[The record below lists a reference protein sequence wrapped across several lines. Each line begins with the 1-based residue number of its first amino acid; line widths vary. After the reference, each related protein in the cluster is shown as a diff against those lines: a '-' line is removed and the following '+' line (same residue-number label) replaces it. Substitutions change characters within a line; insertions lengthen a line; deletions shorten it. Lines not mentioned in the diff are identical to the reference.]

1 MPGIADEIKSRA
13 DIADV
18 IGRTVKLKR
27 AGSRWTG
34 LCPFH
39 NEKTPSFFVND
50 DTQTY
55 MCFGC
60 GVHGDVIAFY
70 ERYYNLS
77 FLEAAERLAGEYG
90 IEWKTGGDYVAETQ
104 KSRLYELNRLAAHYY
119 HKAIRT
125 PENPA
130 FAYMLDRGFS
140 PNTMV
145 KFGVGYAGG
154 SRDGLEKYL
163 RSKDASLE
171 DAAAIGLLVKD
182 GNGYRDKFFNRVMF
196 PIINTRDKVVG
207 FGGRVLG
214 QGEPKYM
221 NSSESKIFLKKNN
234 LYAIN
239 HTKDMMVKTGVA
251 ILVEGYMDVIAL
263 WQHGIGNVT
272 ASLGTA
278 LTAAQARM
286 LKRYAANAVL
296 AYDADAAGQA
306 AALRAIDILAEAG
319 LHVKVLVVEGAKDPD
334 EYIQK
339 NGAEAFHALVERAIP
354 ATAFRLNRIKEG
366 YDLDEQDGAVAFL
379 REATKTLSGLRPV
392 EADFYIKKLA
402 EETGI
407 TEGAIRRE
415 AYGDRMPDQ
424 RQNAVGRDEGKAYRP
439 SGAPVTAG
447 YADGAKGKGRIGDAE
462 REKLLAI
469 QRSLLRLLVYDA
481 SLAGRV
487 SGKERVFTE
496 PSLFG
501 IYNAITGL
509 IREREGGDLD
519 IKDLEDALDEVE
531 RTALAEI
538 MQTVMLGEDPGQ
550 LLEDCLNQI
559 ELNVLA
565 AAEKEILD
573 VLSLKG
579 DADVDADAAMLEL
592 MKIQKE
598 IRRIKE
604 GGTDG
609 I

>member
-1 MPGIADEIKSRA
+1 MPGIAEEIKSRA

-27 AGSRWTG
+27 SGSRWTG

-60 GVHGDVIAFY
+60 GAHGDVIAFY

-104 KSRLYELNRLAAHYY
+104 KSRLYELNRLAAQYY
-119 HKAIRT
+119 HKAIRE
-125 PENPA
+125 PGNPA
-130 FAYMLDRGFS
+130 FAYMLDRGVT
-140 PNTMV
+140 PDTMV
-145 KFGVGYAGG
+145 KFGVGYADG
-154 SRDGLEKYL
+154 SRNGLEKYL

-171 DAAAIGLLVKD
+171 DAAAIGLLAKERS
-182 GNGYRDKFFNRVMF
+182 GYRDKFFNRVMF
-196 PIINTRDKVVG
+196 PIINTRGKVVG

-239 HTKDMMVKTGVA
+239 HTKDLMVKTGTA

-263 WQHGIGNVT
+263 CQQGIGNVT

-286 LKRYAANAVL
+286 LKRYAANAVI

-334 EYIQK
+334 EYIRK
-339 NGAEAFHALVERAIP
+339 NGAEAFHSLVEKAVP
-354 ATAFRLNRIKEG
+354 ATAFRLGRIKEG
-366 YDLDEQDGAVAFL
+366 YNLEEQDGAVAFL
-379 REATKTLSGLRPV
+379 QEATKALGALRPV

-402 EETGI
+402 DETGI

-415 AYGDRMPDQ
+415 AYGDRMPEQ
-424 RQNAVGRDEGKAYRP
+424 KRRTAGRDEGKGFGP
-439 SGAPVTAG
+439 PGAPIASGDVGNARG
-447 YADGAKGKGRIGDAE
+447 EGRIGDAE
-462 REKLLAI
+462 REKFLAI
-469 QRSLLRLLVYDA
+469 QRNLLRLLVYDA
-481 SLAGRV
+481 SFADRI

-496 PSLFG
+496 LPLFR
-501 IYNAITGL
+501 IYSAITGL
-509 IREREGGDLD
+509 IREREGGDVD
-519 IKDLEDALDEVE
+519 IKDLEDGLGEAE

-538 MQTVMLGEDPGQ
+538 LETVVLGENPEQ
-550 LLEDCLNQI
+550 LLEDCLKQI
-559 ELNVLA
+559 ELKELF
-565 AAEKEILD
+565 AAEKEIID

-579 DADVDADAAMLEL
+579 DADVDTDTAMLEL